1 MDKTGQKNENERRTN
16 NIQTNNSNYN
26 IPLDQRKLS
35 NQEEKEEQVRLESIK
50 AINLEISIHKEKI
63 LELTWEL
70 NILIKYTAAEKIQHI
85 QDDVKEK
92 CENCFQMN
100 AEKIVK
106 EKELTAIQNKVIILE
121 AKNLELAEAA
131 NIDKLTGLKNRRA
144 FEEDLEKHIQENDTF
159 SVAVIDLDFF
169 KKINDTYW
177 HLIWDQVLKFV
188 SSKLKFLWSAYRWWG
203 EEFLVLHKWSEK
215 DLIQKIDMIRDRI
228 ANHKLFLR
236 NSQNN
241 KAIRNKHFCVT
252 FTAWVMAFPKAMN
265 DKHFL
270 DTVDSVMYYAKNVL
284 WRNIVIWHQSIKNK
298 LPQPWESNFINA
310 NIPLEFL
317 ANWNDENSWKNSSKI
332 PSTQ

>member
-1 MDKTGQKNENERRTN
+1 MDKAENIGETERRSN
-16 NIQTNNSNYN
+16 NIQTNDIDYDK
-26 IPLDQRKLS
+26 PLDQRKLS
-35 NQEEKEEQVRLESIK
+35 DQEIKEEQVRLESIK

-70 NILIKYTAAEKIQHI
+70 KILIKYTASEIIQHI

-100 AEKIVK
+100 AEKIEK
-106 EKELTAIQNKVIILE
+106 EKELTAVKNKVIILE

-131 NIDKLTGLKNRRA
+131 NVDKLTGLKNRRA
-144 FEEDLEKHIQENDTF
+144 FEEDLEKYIQENDTF
-159 SVAVIDLDFF
+159 SVAIIDLDFF

-236 NSQNN
+236 NSKNN
-241 KAIRNKHFCVT
+241 KTIPDKHFCVS

-265 DKHFL
+265 DRHFL
-270 DTVDSVMYYAKNVL
+270 DTVDSVMYYAKNKL
-284 WRNIVIWHQSIKNK
+284 WRNIVIWHQSVKNK
-298 LPQPWESNFINA
+298 LPQPWESNFVN
-310 NIPLEFL
+310 NNVQLKLL
-317 ANWNDENSWKNSSKI
+317 ANWNNENTSQDSSKI
-332 PSTQ
+332 SK